1 MFEVGEQIPSG
12 ARQMKLPLILPPIDA
27 HPPREMKHA
36 PATRPKLRISSAPSV
51 ADFENLS
58 APRPNGSQRHRSTRH
73 AGEQDHANR
82 QSLEKR
88 EHESKPRSEEHTSEL
103 QSLMRISY

>member
-1 MFEVGEQIPSG
+1 
-12 ARQMKLPLILPPIDA
+12 
-27 HPPREMKHA
+27 MKHA

-88 EHESKPRSEEHTSEL
+88 EHESKPTCRYEFREVDIDDDDHPPLAREEPEKKRPPHNNTGT
-103 QSLMRISY
+103 QH